1 MTSPVRR
8 QYLQIKRQYPDAI
21 LFFRLG
27 DFYETFDDDAR
38 TVSRELDIVLTSRD
52 VGTSQRVPLA
62 GVPYH
67 AAEGYIARLINKGYK
82 VAICEQVGEPVK
94 GLMPRQV
101 VRVVTPGTVVEA
113 SLLDERRNNYLVAL
127 VLDERD
133 QRAGLAYADITT
145 GDFAATQ
152 WAGSDAQTQVNQE
165 LQRLQPREC
174 LVPADPH
181 PQPLS
186 MPGRGESAPSP
197 HRGDTLT
204 GAGGRGEGRFPLPDQ
219 THLTPYDPWRFE
231 LETARR
237 ALLDHFGVATLEGFG
252 IASWPAAIRAA
263 GALIQYLQETQPAAL
278 KQLTHLHAY
287 STAAFMTLDPATRRN
302 LELNETTRGRTT
314 KGSLLWVLDATET
327 AMGGRLLRQ
336 WLNQPLLDLEALV
349 ARQDAV
355 AALHANVPLRAQV
368 RAALHKVAD
377 MERLAGR
384 AVQGVAG
391 PRDLLALC
399 ASLEQV
405 PALRSAVEQSAYAG
419 DNSQRSALS
428 GQPSAVSSRLSALIS
443 ALDPA
448 PDVVALIAQAI
459 AADAPATPGEGT
471 IRPGFSAE
479 LDEVRALARGD
490 RDWVARLERTERERT
505 GIKSLKVGYNKV
517 FGYYLEV
524 TRPNLDQVPPHY
536 IRKQTLVNA
545 ERFITPEL
553 KEVEAR
559 ILNAEERMGELETAL
574 YRQVL
579 QQVAAASDRLTA
591 TARALAELDVY
602 AALAEV
608 AERNRYVRPVL
619 TAGDEIHIVA
629 GRHPV
634 VELTAGEPFV
644 PNDVR
649 LSNTDCQIIVLTG
662 PNMSGKSTFLRQVAL
677 ICLMAQIGSFVPAD
691 SATIGLVDRIFTRVG
706 AQDDIA
712 TGQSTFMVEMV
723 ETALILQHA
732 SPRSLIILDEIGRGT
747 STYDGVAIARAVV
760 EYLHNNPRVAAKTL
774 FATHYHELTELAS
787 ILPRVRNFNVA
798 VLEEGREVV
807 FLRRVVPGGADRS
820 YGIHV
825 ARMAG
830 VPQAVTH
837 RAEEVLAEL
846 ESLGDEKR
854 RREAMGRQLRA
865 QQLSFLPTEPHPVVE
880 TLRKLRIEELSPLE
894 AITRLYELQRQV
906 REDSS

>member
-27 DFYETFDDDAR
+27 DFYETFDEDAK
-38 TVSRELDIVLTSRD
+38 TVARELDIVLTSRD
-52 VGTSQRVPLA
+52 VGTGQRVPLA

-67 AAEGYIARLINKGYK
+67 AVEGYLARLINKGYK
-82 VAICEQVGEPVK
+82 VAICEQTGEPVK

-113 SLLDERRNNYLVAL
+113 SLLDERRNNYLVSL
-127 VLDERD
+127 VWDEREG
-133 QRAGLAYADITT
+133 RAGLAYADITT
-145 GDFAATQ
+145 GDFAVTQ
-152 WAGSDAQTQVNQE
+152 WAGPDAQTQAAQE

-174 LVPADPH
+174 LLPSD
-181 PQPLS
+181 S
-186 MPGRGESAPSP
+186 PSP
-197 HRGDTLT
+197 WKGE
-204 GAGGRGEGRFPLPDQ
+204 GAGGRGSALPDP
-219 THLTPYDPWRFE
+219 THLTPYDAWRFE

-237 ALLDHFGVATLEGFG
+237 ALLDHLGVTTLEGFG
-252 IASWPAAIRAA
+252 IAAWPAAVRAA
-263 GALIQYLQETQPAAL
+263 GALVQYLQETQPAAL

-314 KGSLLWVLDATET
+314 KGSLLWVLDAPET

-336 WLNQPLLDLEALV
+336 WLNQPLLDLDALV

-355 AALHANVPLRAQV
+355 AVLHANVTGRARV

-391 PRDLLALC
+391 PRDLLALR

-405 PALRSAVEQSAYAG
+405 PALRAAVEQ
-419 DNSQRSALS
+419 L
-428 GQPSAVSSRLSALIS
+428 PAVGGRLSDVMS

-448 PDVVALIAQAI
+448 PDTVALIAQAI
-459 AADAPATPGEGT
+459 ADDAPATPGEGT

-479 LDEVRALARGD
+479 LDEVRTLARGD

-524 TRPNLDQVPPHY
+524 TKPNLDQVPAHY

-579 QQVAAASDRLTA
+579 AQVAAASDRLSA

-608 AERNRYVRPVL
+608 AGRNRYVRPVL
-619 TAGDEIHIVA
+619 TTGDEIHIVA

-649 LSNTDCQIIVLTG
+649 LSNADCQIIVLTG

-677 ICLMAQIGSFVPAD
+677 ICLLAQIGSFVPAD
-691 SATIGLVDRIFTRVG
+691 AATIGLVDRIFTRVG

-798 VLEEGREVV
+798 VLEEGKEVV

-830 VPQAVTH
+830 VPSAVTH

-865 QQLSFLPTEPHPVVE
+865 QQLSFLPTEEHPVVE
-880 TLRKLRIEELSPLE
+880 TLRRLKVEELSPLE
-894 AITRLYELQRQV
+894 AITKLYELQRQV
-906 REDSS
+906 RDDGA